1 MHFQYLDSSSQ
12 HQPLLNRSWIVIFYG
27 LPNAYF
33 VIFYF
38 WWLTCIMVQHM
49 WLESAVGHGKFCFL
63 YFYISVG
70 IKVANGQSVLLLILP
85 RKKTFF
91 SVFNLIKTSR
101 SIYVKSEFSQKMKS
115 FWEKSTIFFA
125 ISKFDIYFVYDLYVN
140 NSCKDMILLC
150 FNFHFSTSKFP
161 MKLNNERP
169 FLILIIKR
177 KYRLKKTL
185 DFFARSSSRSYL
197 KQKKLLLLN
206 GFQINAISHN
216 NCWEMYW

>member
-1 MHFQYLDSSSQ
+1 LDCYI
-12 HQPLLNRSWIVIFYG
+12 LWIAKCIFC
-27 LPNAYF
+27 YF
-33 VIFYF
+33 
-38 WWLTCIMVQHM
+38 
-49 WLESAVGHGKFCFL
+49 
-63 YFYISVG
+63 
-70 IKVANGQSVLLLILP
+70 LLLMTNMHYGTTYVTWVGCRTWEILFLVFLHFGGNQSCQ
-85 RKKTFF
+85 RAISATTDFAKKKTFF

-161 MKLNNERP
+161 MKLNNETRP